1 MPNITE
7 LEGIIGYNFTNKEY
21 LHTALTHSSYVNENK
36 AKNSLVKDNERLE
49 FFGDAIIELYISEY
63 LFNKFDTIPE
73 GDLTKLRASMVCE
86 KSLAECA
93 KEIRLGEFLLM
104 GKGESHSGGR
114 ERASITSDAFEALVA
129 AIYLDSKD
137 DKVIRAFINEH
148 LIKCLENKQ
157 LFIDSKTK
165 LQELTQKG
173 GSNQL
178 RYELVGEKGP
188 AHDRTFE
195 IAVFLN
201 DKEIGRGLGH
211 SKKLAQQAAAQVAI
225 RKLEKKNKK

>member
-1 MPNITE
+1 MPRITE

-36 AKNSLVKDNERLE
+36 YKNGVLRDNERLE

-104 GKGESHSGGR
+104 GKGEARSGGR

-137 DKVIRAFINEH
+137 ESIVKKFINEH
-148 LIKCLENKQ
+148 LIKGLENKQ
-157 LFIDSKTK
+157 LFFDSKTR

-173 GSNQL
+173 GNNQL

-188 AHDRTFE
+188 AHDKVFE
-195 IAVFLN
+195 VAVFLN
-201 DKEIGRGLGH
+201 DKEIGRGTGH
-211 SKKLAQQAAAQVAI
+211 SKKMAQQAAAKEAI
-225 RKLEKKNKK
+225 SNLENNK